1 MSPTSM
7 KSRAFCPDSS
17 LVPCLSAYGSTALA
31 LMLAVTVGAC
41 AAEPAQMIPSTPI
54 GPPVLSLRGVSLS
67 GAEFAGSVI
76 PGTYGSDYTYPTH
89 EEVDYF
95 VAKGMTILRIPF
107 LWERLQPTLAGP
119 FDDTELGRLD
129 EIVNYAVA
137 AGSNVLI
144 DPHNYAAYN
153 GNVIGYGGVTAA
165 AFADLWSKLA
175 AHYQALPQVY
185 FGLMNEPHKTD
196 TQALRTEDWVAAA
209 NGAIQA
215 IRATGATNT
224 ITVSGNGYDTASG
237 WNDNWYGSPNG
248 SQLLNVVDPLD
259 KLVFEAHQYLDADNS
274 GTSPACVSA
283 TVGST
288 RLAAFTGWLRVN
300 KKHGFLG
307 EFGAGANANCL
318 AAVDDMLTFI
328 DAYSDVYVGWTWW
341 AAGPWWGDY
350 FSSVEP
356 GAGGTDKPQMTVLLQ
371 HLH

>member
-1 MSPTSM
+1 M
-7 KSRAFCPDSS
+7 
-17 LVPCLSAYGSTALA
+17 L
-31 LMLAVTVGAC
+31 LAVTVGAC
-41 AAEPAQMIPSTPI
+41 AAEPAQMIPTTPI

-67 GAEFAGSVI
+67 GAEFGGSAI
-76 PGTYGSDYTYPTH
+76 PGIYDADYTYPTH
-89 EEVDYF
+89 AEVDYF

-107 LWERLQPTLAGP
+107 LWERLQPALNGP

-129 EIVNYAVA
+129 DIVNYAVA
-137 AGSNVLI
+137 AGTNVLL
-144 DPHNYAAYN
+144 DPHNYASYN

-165 AFADLWSKLA
+165 ALADLWSKLA
-175 AHYQALPQVY
+175 VHYQALPQVY
-185 FGLMNEPHKTD
+185 FGLMNEPHSTSD
-196 TQALRTEDWVAAA
+196 QRLHTEDWVTAA

-215 IRATGATNT
+215 IRASGATNT

-248 SQLLNVVDPLD
+248 NQLLKIVDPLD
-259 KLVFEAHQYLDADNS
+259 KVVFEAHQYMDADGS

-300 KKHGFLG
+300 KKRGFLG

-318 AAVDDMLTFI
+318 AAIDDMLTFV
-328 DAYSDVYVGWTWW
+328 DTYSDVYLGWTWW

-356 GAGGTDKPQMTVLLQ
+356 GDGGADKPQMPVLVK
-371 HLH
+371 HLR